1 MRGVAVRILAV
12 LVTLAALYAARAD
25 YLYWMIDGDNLELE
39 GEAFSDYAFARVKDL
54 QSGQWL
60 HVYDASGSQTAATAA
75 DKATVTS
82 GPMLWGAF
90 DKESSSPDRLF
101 LFELYNDDREVVAWQ
116 TVLFSYL
123 LEQYNIGDNLNPAF
137 TPYMLTSVV
146 PEPTGGTLVLLGA
159 AMLALR
165 RKKGCA

>member
-60 HVYDASGSQTAATAA
+60 HVYDASGSMTSATAV
-75 DKATVTS
+75 DKATATS

-90 DKESSSPDRLF
+90 DAESSSSESSF
-101 LFELYNDDREVVAWQ
+101 LFELYNDDHEVVAWQ
-116 TVLFSYL
+116 TVLSSYL
-123 LEQYNIGDNLNPAF
+123 IDNIGNSLYPAF

-146 PEPTGGTLVLLGA
+146 PEPTGGMLVLLGA